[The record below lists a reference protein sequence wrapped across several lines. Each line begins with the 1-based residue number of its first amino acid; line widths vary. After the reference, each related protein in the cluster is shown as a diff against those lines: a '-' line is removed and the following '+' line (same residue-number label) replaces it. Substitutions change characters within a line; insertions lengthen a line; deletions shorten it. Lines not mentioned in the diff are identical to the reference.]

1 MVALTYTYSGKLPSE
16 LSSPIPNPLPFS
28 VPQRLRVLR
37 RCNIFLTDNS
47 SNFRIPQLQ
56 QHYDLVAARP
66 TDERTLQQACQSLD
80 VDIIS
85 LDLTRRF
92 EKHFKFP
99 MLGAAIARGIKIE
112 LCYSQGIL
120 SSDPQAKR
128 NLISNAT
135 QLIRVT
141 RGRGLI
147 FSSEAKSV
155 LGIRAPGDVINLA
168 SVWGLGTEKGK
179 DGLTKEARSVVEY
192 ARLKRESFKGVID
205 FVYAGE
211 KPAPVSKDKQDGKN
225 KAKNQNGKR
234 PSESVEGTPVPQSE
248 KTVSKREQKR
258 LKQAEKSAKDKD
270 AV

>member
-1 MVALTYTYSGKLPSE
+1 
-16 LSSPIPNPLPFS
+16 
-28 VPQRLRVLR
+28 
-37 RCNIFLTDNS
+37 
-47 SNFRIPQLQ
+47 
-56 QHYDLVAARP
+56 
-66 TDERTLQQACQSLD
+66 
-80 VDIIS
+80 
-85 LDLTRRF
+85 
-92 EKHFKFP
+92 

-168 SVWGLGTEKGK
+168 SVWGLGSEKGK

-234 PSESVEGTPVPQSE
+234 PSESVEGTPAPQSE

-258 LKQAEKSAKDKD
+258 LKQVEKSAKDKD
-270 AV
+270 AAWEMAVKARM